1 MKDYRRIP
9 LEHLK
14 NCRDLGGYSCGGGK
28 MIRYHQLYRSEA
40 PEHLTVQEWNT
51 LEEMGVKTIIDL
63 RSESEQKF
71 ASYKVPDGIERISY
85 PLQKYDSQ
93 LANTE
98 EMDHKNLAKIAS
110 AAFGKSME
118 DGYQKMIEDAPFR
131 IVYLLETI
139 CKRLENGAVLYHCTA
154 GKDRTGVLTAILY
167 LLCQVSDEDIIADY
181 QVSATYQASNPVFDL
196 IPEEMRYMLT
206 SNPETMKCFLELA
219 HQKNYLELL
228 QTHGLSQETIEQL
241 KKILIE

>member
-1 MKDYRRIP
+1 MKNYRRIP

-28 MIRYHQLYRSEA
+28 MVRYHQLYRSEA
-40 PEHLTVQEWNT
+40 PEHLTVREWKI
-51 LEEMGVKTIIDL
+51 LEDIGIKTIIDL

-71 ASYKVPDGIERISY
+71 ASYEVPDCIERIFY

-93 LANTE
+93 LAFTE
-98 EMDHKNLAKIAS
+98 KMDDKSLAKIAS
-110 AAFGKSME
+110 SAFGKSLE
-118 DGYQKMIEDAPFR
+118 DGYQKMIEDAPSR
-131 IVYLLETI
+131 IVYLLEII
-139 CKRLENGAVLYHCTA
+139 CKKLENGAILYHCTA

-181 QVSATYQASNPVFDL
+181 QVSATYQVSNPVFDL
-196 IPEEMRYMLT
+196 IPKEMRYMLT
-206 SNPETMKCFLELA
+206 SKPETMKYFLELA
-219 HQKNYLELL
+219 HQKNYLGLL

-241 KKILIE
+241 KMVLIE